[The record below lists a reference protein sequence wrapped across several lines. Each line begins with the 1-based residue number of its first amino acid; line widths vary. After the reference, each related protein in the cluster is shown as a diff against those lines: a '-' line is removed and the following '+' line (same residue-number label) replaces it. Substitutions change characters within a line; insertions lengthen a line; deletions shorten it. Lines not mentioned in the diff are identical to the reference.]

1 MILVG
6 VNTPEGIDEKWL
18 NYFNDPSVVVLTETT
33 SNIHH
38 DKFFPCID
46 QFITPLTEDE
56 RTKLSPDILLT
67 FGGLIV
73 SKRIK
78 ALLRKNKPQQHW
90 HIGVHYANDTFFSLN
105 RHIKMTPNLFFEAF
119 LTQVEPIEK
128 ATYYQTWGPV
138 NKFRL
143 ERHNAY
149 IKSIP
154 YSDFLVFHHII
165 KGLPKNSNLQVA
177 NSSAIRYTQLFQIGK
192 SINVFCN
199 RGTSGIDGSTST
211 AIGYAVQS
219 ERPTILVTGDLSFFY
234 DSHALWNNY
243 IPKNFKIILLNNKG
257 GGIFRILPGQ
267 KNTANFDTYFE
278 TTHQLTAEH
287 ICKTFG
293 IGYRKA
299 DSEEGFQRELTSFYK
314 SNAEPQLLEIFTP
327 RTLNDSVLLDYFD
340 FIK

>member
-1 MILVG
+1 M
-6 VNTPEGIDEKWL
+6 
-18 NYFNDPSVVVLTETT
+18 
-33 SNIHH
+33 
-38 DKFFPCID
+38 
-46 QFITPLTEDE
+46 
-56 RTKLSPDILLT
+56 
-67 FGGLIV
+67 
-73 SKRIK
+73 
-78 ALLRKNKPQQHW
+78 
-90 HIGVHYANDTFFSLN
+90 
-105 RHIKMTPNLFFEAF
+105 
-119 LTQVEPIEK
+119 
-128 ATYYQTWGPV
+128 
-138 NKFRL
+138 
-143 ERHNAY
+143 
-149 IKSIP
+149 
-154 YSDFLVFHHII
+154 
-165 KGLPKNSNLQVA
+165 
-177 NSSAIRYTQLFQIGK
+177 
-192 SINVFCN
+192 FCN